1 MKQTISVLEMVFPV
15 VFMIYIGYLCRAKNV
30 FSKEGLAGIKSVIST
45 IALPVVLFQAFYA
58 TEYTL
63 NSLFILIV
71 IFVGCC
77 LSLSAGHLLGR
88 FIPDSKLMPYLLAG
102 YEVGML
108 GYALFG
114 LLVGSNNLSY
124 MVTVDLG
131 QVLFVYTVFLT
142 LLKSATGHK
151 PSAKAMLI
159 ETLKNPAFLGMS
171 TGLLFG
177 VSGLGRL
184 IVSSPAGGVFDS
196 TIAMITAPTA
206 AMILI
211 MVGYELSFRKDMLAP
226 VIKTI
231 LMRVVVL
238 GILLVISCAVI
249 FCVVPFDKNL
259 FMALVLL
266 FSLPAPFII
275 PLYADVESE
284 GVYISTTLS
293 MNTLVTILIFIIL
306 SVYALN

>member
-1 MKQTISVLEMVFPV
+1 MRQIISVLEMVFPV
-15 VFMIYIGYLCRAKNV
+15 IFMLYIGYLCRVKNV

-63 NSLFILIV
+63 SSLFILIV
-71 IFVGCC
+71 IFTGCC
-77 LSLSAGHLLGR
+77 LSLAAGRLLGR
-88 FIPDSKLMPYLLAG
+88 FFPDSRLMPYLMAG

-114 LLVGSNNLSY
+114 LLVGSDNLSY

-131 QVLFVYTVFLT
+131 QVIFVYTVFLT

-151 PSAKAMLI
+151 PSAKEMLK
-159 ETLKNPAFLGMS
+159 ETLRNPAFLGMS
-171 TGLLFG
+171 IGLLFG

-184 IVSSPAGGVFDS
+184 IASSPLGGVFNS
-196 TIAMITAPTA
+196 TIAMITAPTS

-211 MVGYELSFRKDMLAP
+211 IVGYELSFRRDMFAP
-226 VIKTI
+226 VLKTI
-231 LMRVVVL
+231 LLRVVVL
-238 GILLVISCAVI
+238 GVLLVVSCAVI

-259 FMALVLL
+259 FMALILL

-293 MNTLVTILIFIIL
+293 MNTLVTVLIFIIL
-306 SVYALN
+306 SVYALS